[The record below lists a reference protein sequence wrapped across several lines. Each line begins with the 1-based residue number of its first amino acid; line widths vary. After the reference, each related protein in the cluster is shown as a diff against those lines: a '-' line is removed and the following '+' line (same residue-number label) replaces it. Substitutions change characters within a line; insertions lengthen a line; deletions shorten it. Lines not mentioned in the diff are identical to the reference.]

1 MAKSKTGW
9 VCQNC
14 GAESP
19 KWIGRCPVCGEWN
32 TYVEEIITKPSKTEK
47 RGGIVSSIPPRPLS
61 EIDSLNHKRILTNT
75 REFNR
80 ILGGGIVPG
89 TLILLGGEPGIGK
102 STLALQVSLQ
112 LSSLIT
118 LYVSGEESAGQIKLR
133 ANRIGF
139 PQKNTLIYS
148 ETRLELIA
156 DQIKKIR
163 PGLVIIDSIQTITT
177 EDIESSAGTVSQ
189 VRESAGKL
197 LALAKQTG
205 IPVLLI
211 GHITKEG
218 TLAGPKVL
226 EHIVDV
232 VLHFEGDP
240 KFLFRILRVL
250 KNRFGSTSE
259 LALFEMKDNGLKE
272 ISNPSELLLSHL
284 DDALSG
290 IATAATIDGIRP
302 FLIETQALVSTAVY
316 GTPQRTSTGFD
327 IRRLHMLLAVL
338 EKRAGFR
345 LSARD
350 VFLNISGGLKVDD
363 PGIDL
368 AVTTAILSSYLDIP
382 IPESMAFTAEIG
394 LSGEVRSVSRI
405 EQRIGEADKLGFKK
419 IMISGYNALK
429 LNTGKYKIAI
439 VPVKKMEEVIK
450 NLFNKK

>member
-1 MAKSKTGW
+1 MAKSKTVW

-32 TYVEEIITKPSKTEK
+32 TYVEEIIAKAPGKKES
-47 RGGIVSSIPPRPLS
+47 RGMISGGPPRPLAGVES
-61 EIDSLNHKRILTNT
+61 MNHRRIITGT
-75 REFNR
+75 GEFDR
-80 ILGGGIVPG
+80 ILGGGLVPG

-102 STLALQVSLQ
+102 STLALQVCLQ
-112 LSSLIT
+112 LAAVT
-118 LYVSGEESAGQIKLR
+118 LYVSGEESAEQIKLR
-133 ANRIGF
+133 ANRLEL
-139 PQKNTLIYS
+139 PQEKTLIYP
-148 ETRLELIA
+148 ETRYELIA
-156 DQIKKIR
+156 EQIRKIT
-163 PGLVIIDSIQTITT
+163 PALVVIDSIQTITT
-177 EDIESSAGTVSQ
+177 EEIESSAGSVSQ
-189 VRESAGKL
+189 VRECAGKF

-218 TLAGPKVL
+218 SLAGPKVL

-259 LALFEMKDNGLKE
+259 LALFEMKEEGLAE
-272 ISNPSELLLSHL
+272 ITNPSELLLSHL
-284 DDALSG
+284 DDTLSG

-350 VFLNISGGLKVDD
+350 VFLNIAGGLKVDD

-368 AVTTAILSSYLDIP
+368 AVTAAILSSYLDTP
-382 IPESMAFTAEIG
+382 LPESMAFCAEVG
-394 LSGEVRSVSRI
+394 LSGEVRPVARL
-405 EQRIGEADKLGFKK
+405 EQRIGEAAKLGFKK
-419 IMISGYNALK
+419 MMISGYNARK
-429 LNTGKYKIAI
+429 LNTGKMPLTVI
-439 VPVKKMEEVIK
+439 PVKKMEEVIK
-450 NLFNKK
+450 HLFNPKT